1 MVATQAKGVFLP
13 YPLLAILVSIAM
25 LLLGGIV
32 TLEVQVNNLST
43 TMLLREADD
52 RASKQVMID
61 KLATLEVYL
70 HNDRE
75 RIVKLEAEKEI
86 SNRRR

>member
-1 MVATQAKGVFLP
+1 MVASQSKGVFLP

-43 TMLLREADD
+43 TMLLREADE
-52 RASKQVMID
+52 RASRQVMVD